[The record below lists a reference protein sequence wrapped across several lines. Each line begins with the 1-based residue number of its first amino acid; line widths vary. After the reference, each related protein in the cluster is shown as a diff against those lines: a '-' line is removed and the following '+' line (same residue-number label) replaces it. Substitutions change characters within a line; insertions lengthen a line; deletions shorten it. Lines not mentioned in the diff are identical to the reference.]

1 MQIDVLF
8 LFVTKNMIS
17 NNKASW
23 ELETSLVYHHS
34 PPWLELSIWPT
45 SGILYVNTGKINEC
59 DLIFK

>member
-1 MQIDVLF
+1 
-8 LFVTKNMIS
+8 MIS

-23 ELETSLVYHHS
+23 KLETSLVYHHS